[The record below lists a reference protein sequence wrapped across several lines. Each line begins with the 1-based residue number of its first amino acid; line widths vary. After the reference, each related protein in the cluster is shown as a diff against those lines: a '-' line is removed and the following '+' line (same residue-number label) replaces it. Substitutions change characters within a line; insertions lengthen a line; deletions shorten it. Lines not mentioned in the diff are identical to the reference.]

1 MSSFRAFFKYYL
13 QYFLYLILILLVIY
27 LFTRSSFASGLIIGT
42 LASAISTFVWH
53 HYLDRAINSESLYI
67 SSGMGIRFLIA
78 AMACLFWVRFPE
90 AISIYGI
97 ALGLTLTY
105 VMIVIHTF
113 NSLKQ

>member
-1 MSSFRAFFKYYL
+1 MSSFKIFFKRYL
-13 QYFLYLILILLVIY
+13 QFFLYLILVLLVIY
-27 LFTRSSFASGLIIGT
+27 FFTGSSFALGLIIGT
-42 LASAISTFVWH
+42 VASAISTFVWH
-53 HYLDRAINSESLYI
+53 HYLNRAINSESLYI

-105 VMIVIHTF
+105 VMILIHTF
-113 NSLKQ
+113 ISLKQ